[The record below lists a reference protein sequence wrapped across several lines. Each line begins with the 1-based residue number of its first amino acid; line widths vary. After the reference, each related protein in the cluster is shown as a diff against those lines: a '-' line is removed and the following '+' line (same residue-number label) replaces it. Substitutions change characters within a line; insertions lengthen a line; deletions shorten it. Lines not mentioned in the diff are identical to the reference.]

1 MMFPSSILSAD
12 LGNND
17 SSVECCAHKEVT
29 CCLGNLLFLNNTT
42 SYMSVKGSDL
52 QVNDLTCGLNNQTA
66 KSLTTS
72 IFFPGLTVTT

>member
-1 MMFPSSILSAD
+1 MKLSYDVPSSMLSAD
-12 LGNND
+12 LDNND
-17 SSVECCAHKEVT
+17 SSVEFCAHKEVV
-29 CCLGNLLFLNNTT
+29 CCLGNLLFLKNTT

-72 IFFPGLTVTT
+72 TFFLG

>member
-1 MMFPSSILSAD
+1 MLSAD
-12 LGNND
+12 SDNSD
-17 SSVECCAHKEVT
+17 SSVELCAHKEVV
-29 CCLGNLLFLNNTT
+29 CCLAKLLFLNNTT

-72 IFFPGLTVTT
+72 VFFPGLTVTT